1 MSTGDD
7 GLLRNVA
14 REVLADLL
22 PGLLEGA
29 LATPAANGN
38 GNENDHRARFSA
50 ATLTEGDAVVPQ
62 VPAPPI
68 AKVHRPSGWRASAP
82 SASESP
88 VQHPAPAA
96 EPAAVPYGATVER
109 VALRSDA
116 DLDAFVR
123 ALVRRLESPQERMAI
138 LSGTLRFQL
147 APVPGASSS
156 SASAPPAI
164 RIEKGAVTERTVR
177 EAAEAGARLV
187 LSPRA
192 VLTPMARD
200 RARRLGVEIEKERP
214 C

>member
-1 MSTGDD
+1 MSTGDED
-7 GLLRNVA
+7 LLRNVT

-22 PGLLEGA
+22 PGLFEEE
-29 LATPAANGN
+29 LATPATNGN
-38 GNENDHRARFSA
+38 GHRAQTSA

-68 AKVHRPSGWRASAP
+68 ARVHRPSGWRAPAP

-88 VQHPAPAA
+88 AELPAPAA
-96 EPAAVPYGATVER
+96 RPAAATGGATVER
-109 VALRSDA
+109 VALRTDA

-123 ALVRRLESPQERMAI
+123 ALVRRLENPRERMAI

-147 APVPGASSS
+147 ASVPGAAAA
-156 SASAPPAI
+156 SASAAPAI

-177 EAAEAGARLV
+177 EAAKAGARLV

-192 VLTPMARD
+192 VLTPMARE
-200 RARRLGVEIEKERP
+200 RARSLGVEIQKERP

>member
-7 GLLRNVA
+7 DLLRNVT

-22 PGLLEGA
+22 PGLFEEA
-29 LATPAANGN
+29 LAAPATNGN
-38 GNENDHRARFSA
+38 GNGHRAQTSA

-68 AKVHRPSGWRASAP
+68 ARVHRPSGWRAPAP
-82 SASESP
+82 SVSESSAEL
-88 VQHPAPAA
+88 PAPAA
-96 EPAAVPYGATVER
+96 RPAAATGGATVER
-109 VALRSDA
+109 VALRTDA
-116 DLDAFVR
+116 DLDVFVR
-123 ALVRRLESPQERMAI
+123 ALVRRLENPRDRMAI

-147 APVPGASSS
+147 ASVPGAAAA
-156 SASAPPAI
+156 SASAAPAI

-177 EAAEAGARLV
+177 EAAAAGARLV

-200 RARRLGVEIEKERP
+200 RARSLGVEIEKERP

>member
-1 MSTGDD
+1 MSTGDED
-7 GLLRNVA
+7 LLRNVT

-22 PGLLEGA
+22 PGLFEEA
-29 LATPAANGN
+29 LATPATNGN
-38 GNENDHRARFSA
+38 GHRAQTSA

-68 AKVHRPSGWRASAP
+68 ARVHRPSGWRAPAP

-88 VQHPAPAA
+88 AGLPAPAA
-96 EPAAVPYGATVER
+96 RPAVAPGGATVER
-109 VALRSDA
+109 VALRTDA
-116 DLDAFVR
+116 DLDVFVR
-123 ALVRRLESPQERMAI
+123 ALVRRLENPRERMAI

-147 APVPGASSS
+147 ASVPGAAAA
-156 SASAPPAI
+156 SASAAPAI

-177 EAAEAGARLV
+177 EAAKAGARLV

-192 VLTPMARD
+192 VLTPMARE
-200 RARRLGVEIEKERP
+200 RARSLGVEIQKERP

>member
-1 MSTGDD
+1 MSTGDED
-7 GLLRNVA
+7 LLRNVT

-22 PGLLEGA
+22 PGLFEEA
-29 LATPAANGN
+29 LAAPATNGN
-38 GNENDHRARFSA
+38 GNGHRAQTSA
-50 ATLTEGDAVVPQ
+50 ATRTEGDAVVPQ

-68 AKVHRPSGWRASAP
+68 ARVHRPSGWRAPAP

-88 VQHPAPAA
+88 AELPAPAA
-96 EPAAVPYGATVER
+96 RPAAAPGGATVER
-109 VALRSDA
+109 VALRTDA
-116 DLDAFVR
+116 DLDVFVR
-123 ALVRRLESPQERMAI
+123 ALVRRLENPRDRMAI

-147 APVPGASSS
+147 ASVPGAAAS
-156 SASAPPAI
+156 SASAAPAI

-177 EAAEAGARLV
+177 EAAKAGARLE

-200 RARRLGVEIEKERP
+200 RARSLGVEIQKERP

>member
-1 MSTGDD
+1 MSTGDED
-7 GLLRNVA
+7 LLRNVT

-22 PGLLEGA
+22 PGLFEEE
-29 LATPAANGN
+29 LATPATNGN
-38 GNENDHRARFSA
+38 GNEHRAQFSA
-50 ATLTEGDAVVPQ
+50 ATLTDDAAVVPQ

-68 AKVHRPSGWRASAP
+68 ARVHRPSGWRAPAP

-88 VQHPAPAA
+88 AELPAPAA
-96 EPAAVPYGATVER
+96 RPAAATGGATVER
-109 VALRSDA
+109 VALRTDA

-123 ALVRRLESPQERMAI
+123 ALVRRLENPRDRMAI

-147 APVPGASSS
+147 ASVPGAAAS
-156 SASAPPAI
+156 SASAAPAI

-177 EAAEAGARLV
+177 EAAKAGARLV

-192 VLTPMARD
+192 VLTPMARE
-200 RARRLGVEIEKERP
+200 RARSLGVEIQKERP

>member
-1 MSTGDD
+1 MSTGDED
-7 GLLRNVA
+7 LLRNVT

-22 PGLLEGA
+22 PGLFEEA
-29 LATPAANGN
+29 LATPATNGN
-38 GNENDHRARFSA
+38 GHRAQTSA
-50 ATLTEGDAVVPQ
+50 ATVTEGDAVVPQ

-68 AKVHRPSGWRASAP
+68 ARVHRPSGWRAPAP

-88 VQHPAPAA
+88 AGLPAPPAR
-96 EPAAVPYGATVER
+96 PAAAPGDATVER
-109 VALRSDA
+109 VALRTDA
-116 DLDAFVR
+116 DLDVFVR
-123 ALVRRLESPQERMAI
+123 ALVRRLENPRDRMAI

-147 APVPGASSS
+147 ASVPGAAAS
-156 SASAPPAI
+156 SASAAPAI

-177 EAAEAGARLV
+177 EAAKAGARLV

-200 RARRLGVEIEKERP
+200 RARSLGVEIQKERP